1 MCSGLCKT
9 SFFFFS
15 IDLEKGKPDKTC
27 TIELMNALGDEI
39 TLLGYAI
46 FITGGVMFVMLL
58 LQLPLWCYDSEAS
71 KLEEEESLTDAVR
84 GRSSMID

>member
-1 MCSGLCKT
+1 MCSGLCKS

-15 IDLEKGKPDKTC
+15 IDLEKGKPEKSC
-27 TIELMNALGDEI
+27 TISLMNALGDEI

-46 FITGGVMFVMLL
+46 FITGGVMFLMLL
-58 LQLPLWCYDSEAS
+58 LQFPLWCHNSEAG
-71 KLEEEESLTDAVR
+71 KDEEEESLNVAIR